1 MRSQKFDF
9 EGKRHE
15 IALQDVN
22 VQPADDAHLF
32 CQIGFLDDSYYFR
45 SYWTYGRRVTG
56 GYGYWLRAGRLVPSG
71 RILCYDDEHVYGFGR
86 KPEYMTN
93 ASVLEYEFFAADKAV
108 SPEAIARVNGNAQ
121 TREARQAT
129 NTSDWRARSF
139 FPREALSANTYAWTV
154 DQPAVIAR
162 AMTLAGE
169 NVFFAGPPSLINE
182 RRAFH
187 QPDNAEVQSLL
198 ASQAE
203 AFDGQRGGQL
213 WAVSKEDGSLLA
225 RYALDSP
232 PAFDGMIAA
241 AGRLYTTTVDGHVL
255 CLSDEGTTP
264 LVTIEDQPVS
274 SAWDQPEDPNFGKQE
289 KPRKGHPV
297 PR

>member
-1 MRSQKFDF
+1 M
-9 EGKRHE
+9 
-15 IALQDVN
+15 
-22 VQPADDAHLF
+22 
-32 CQIGFLDDSYYFR
+32 
-45 SYWTYGRRVTG
+45 
-56 GYGYWLRAGRLVPSG
+56 
-71 RILCYDDEHVYGFGR
+71 
-86 KPEYMTN
+86 
-93 ASVLEYEFFAADKAV
+93 
-108 SPEAIARVNGNAQ
+108 
-121 TREARQAT
+121 
-129 NTSDWRARSF
+129 
-139 FPREALSANTYAWTV
+139 

-255 CLSDEGTTP
+255 CLSDEGTTA

-274 SAWDQPEDPNFGKQE
+274 SAWDQPEDPNFGKQQNPG
-289 KPRKGHPV
+289 KSPKRARP
-297 PR
+297 